1 MRLPRTLATVLVAV
15 LMLASCSTLKPP
27 VSAPAAPV
35 PAAAMALCP
44 APPAMQGPDM
54 DALALTLKDT
64 YDAYGAC
71 AATHA
76 DLVRWLE
83 SAGARKP

>member
-1 MRLPRTLATVLVAV
+1 MRLPKLLTAV
-15 LMLASCSTLKPP
+15 WIAALMLASCSTYRRPVTAPP
-27 VSAPAAPV
+27 SPL

-44 APPAMQGPDM
+44 APPDMQGNDM
-54 DALALTLKDT
+54 DALALTLKST

-83 SAGARKP
+83 AGQDGAR

>member
-1 MRLPRTLATVLVAV
+1 
-15 LMLASCSTLKPP
+15 
-27 VSAPAAPV
+27 
-35 PAAAMALCP
+35 MALCP
-44 APPAMQGPDM
+44 APPDMQGNDM